1 MANIQSFQVQNDT
14 PIASHGMGAD
24 VKVARFQV
32 TLPVTANADTIEFG
46 YLPQYAVPVEAILH
60 SGAGTFVGDVG
71 ITGDGDGLFDGVTT
85 VANTTLRATLSTIM
99 GKNVG
104 ASPVAVTGLATG
116 AGTAGTLNLI
126 VMYVVED
133 QGVAYPYVA
142 AV

>member
-1 MANIQSFQVQNDT
+1 MATIQSFQMIEET
-14 PIASHGMGAD
+14 PIASHGMGSD
-24 VKVARFQV
+24 IKVARFQV
-32 TLPVTANADTIEFG
+32 TLPVTAAADIIQFG

-71 ITGDGDGLFDGVTT
+71 VPTDPDGLFDGVTT
-85 VANTTLRATLSTIM
+85 VANTMLRATLATSI

-104 ASPVAVTGLATG
+104 DVPVMVTGTATG

-133 QGVAYPYVA
+133 RGVAYPFVA
-142 AV
+142 A

>member
-14 PIASHGMGAD
+14 PVASHGMGSD

-32 TLPVTANADTIEFG
+32 TMPVTANADTIQFG
-46 YLPQYAVPVEAILH
+46 TLPQYAVPIDATLH
-60 SGAGTFVGDVG
+60 TTGTFSGDVG
-71 ITGDGDGLFDGVTT
+71 ITGDGDGLFDGVTL
-85 VANTTLRATLSTIM
+85 VANVPLRTALSTLI

-104 ASPVAVTGLATG
+104 STPVAVVGTATG

-126 VMYVVED
+126 VHYVVED

>member
-1 MANIQSFQVQNDT
+1 MANVKSFQVQNDT
-14 PIASHGMGAD
+14 PIASHGMGGD

-32 TLPVTANADTIEFG
+32 TLPATAANDTIEFG
-46 YLPQYAVPVEAILH
+46 FLPKYAVPVEAILH

-71 ITGDGDGLFDGVTT
+71 ITGDTDGLFDGVTT
-85 VANTTLRATLSTIM
+85 VANTMLRATVSTLI

-104 ASPVAVTGLATG
+104 ATPAAVTGVATG
-116 AGTAGTLNLI
+116 TGTAGVLNLV

-133 QGVAYPYVA
+133 QGAAYPFVA

>member
-14 PIASHGMGAD
+14 PISSHGMGSD

-32 TLPVTANADTIEFG
+32 NMPVTASDDTIEFG
-46 YLPQYAVPVEAILH
+46 RLPDYAVPIEAIMVTTATATL
-60 SGAGTFVGDVG
+60 DVG
-71 ITGDGDGLFDGVTT
+71 IAGDGDGLFDGVALT
-85 VANTTLRATLSTIM
+85 ANVPARTALSTLI

-104 ASPVAVTGLATG
+104 LGGAEVVGTATA

-126 VMYVVED
+126 VYYVVED